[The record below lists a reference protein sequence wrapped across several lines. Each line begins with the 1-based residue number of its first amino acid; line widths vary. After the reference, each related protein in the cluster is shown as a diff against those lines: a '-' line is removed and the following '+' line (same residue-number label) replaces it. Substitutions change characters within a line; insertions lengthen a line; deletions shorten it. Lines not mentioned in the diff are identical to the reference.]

1 MPRPELQG
9 MRPGT
14 VAMIKVGR
22 YGKIAVVD
30 ARPDGPDRTIA
41 ELELEPGRYVVV
53 PVKLWEQTVRKAMM
67 GAELTGEGVQSSRDP
82 LGTSDVDDQ
91 LPPTRQQRRR
101 AKFDA

>member
-53 PVKLWEQTVRKAMM
+53 PVQMWEQTVRKAMVDP
-67 GAELTGEGVQSSRDP
+67 AEPPAVTELEVNAE
-82 LGTSDVDDQ
+82 
-91 LPPTRQQRRR
+91 LPPTRQQRR
-101 AKFDA
+101 AKLRN